1 VRFETRRETFAELE
15 RALQLAPG
23 IRAAQCEIEKQQ
35 ALPADLAARLA
46 SDGMFR
52 LILPVSFGGSGLSLP
67 QFVRVVEVIAEADG
81 STGWCVAQAAVFASV
96 ADLLHPE
103 TAAEIWGE
111 NRDAVVATGV
121 PFGAEARAVDGGYL
135 LDGRW
140 RFASGCNHA
149 DWFAPMAPVGDVGVG
164 GERSRSFLVPRAD
177 VLLGDGWN
185 VRGMRGT
192 GSREYRLDA
201 LFVPSERSVGGTAF
215 ASHLGESTGLH
226 VMLLFACG
234 FAAVGLGV
242 ARRAV
247 NEFIELAAG
256 KTPVFA
262 NRKLAEDDLVQTGL
276 AEAEA
281 LLGATRA
288 FLLDAAEECE
298 HRYAI
303 TGNVDFELRS
313 RMRLAATHAMRRSA
327 DVVDRVY
334 AMAGTDCIF
343 DEHPLQRCFQDIHA
357 LTQQVQGRA
366 SHFRSV
372 GRVLLGRQ
380 KETFAF

>member
-1 VRFETRRETFAELE
+1 MRFETRRETFAELE
-15 RALQLAPG
+15 CALQLAPG
-23 IRAAQCEIEKQQ
+23 IRAAQCETEKQQ

-52 LILPVSFGGSGLSLP
+52 LLLPASLGGSGLSLP

-81 STGWCVAQAAVFASV
+81 STGWCVSQGAVFASV
-96 ADLLHPE
+96 ADRLHAE
-103 TAAEIWGE
+103 TAAEIWGI
-111 NRDAVVATGV
+111 NRDAVVATGI
-121 PFGAEARAVDGGYL
+121 PFGAEARAVDDGYL

-140 RFASGCNHA
+140 RFASGCTHA
-149 DWFAPMAPVGDVGVG
+149 DWLAPMSPVVG
-164 GERSRSFLVPRAD
+164 GLGSEPSLTFLVPREE
-177 VLLGDGWN
+177 VRLGEGWN
-185 VRGMRGT
+185 VRGMQGT
-192 GSREYRLDA
+192 GSREYRLNA
-201 LFVPSERSVGGTAF
+201 LHVPSRRSVADAYT
-215 ASHLGESTGLH
+215 SHPGQSTGLH

-234 FAAVGLGV
+234 FAAVGVGV

-247 NEFIELAAG
+247 DEFLELAAG

-262 NRKLAEDDLVQTGL
+262 NRKLAEDDLVQSGL

-288 FLLDAAEECE
+288 FLLDVAEECE
-298 HRYAI
+298 HSHAT
-303 TGNVDFELRS
+303 TGHVDFELRS
-313 RMRLAATHAMRRSA
+313 RMRLAATNAMRRSA

-343 DEHPLQRCFQDIHA
+343 DDHPLQRCFQDIHA

-366 SHFRSV
+366 SYFRSV
-372 GRVLLGRQ
+372 GRVMLGRQ

>member
-1 VRFETRRETFAELE
+1 MRFESRRESFAELE
-15 RALQLAPG
+15 SARGLVPG
-23 IRAAQCEIEKQQ
+23 IRTSQCEIDKQQ

-46 SDGMFR
+46 ADGMFR
-52 LILPVSFGGSGLSLP
+52 LLLPVCIGGSGLSLP
-67 QFVRVVEVIAEADG
+67 RFVRVVEVIAEADG
-81 STGWCVAQAAVFASV
+81 STGWCVSQAAVFASV
-96 ADLLHPE
+96 ADLLHAE
-103 TAAEIWGE
+103 TAAEIWGT
-111 NRDAVVATGV
+111 NRDAAVATGI

-140 RFASGCNHA
+140 RFASGCTHA
-149 DWFAPMAPVGDVGVG
+149 DWFAPLASVVGDVGS
-164 GERSRSFLVPRAD
+164 EPSRTFLVPREE
-177 VLLGDGWN
+177 VRLGEGWN
-185 VRGMRGT
+185 VRGMQGT
-192 GSREYRLDA
+192 GSREYRLHA
-201 LFVPSERSVGGTAF
+201 LHVPSRRSVADAYT
-215 ASHLGESTGLH
+215 SHPGASTGLH

-247 NEFIELAAG
+247 DEFIALAAG

-262 NRKLAEDDLVQTGL
+262 NRKLAEDDLVQSGL
-276 AEAEA
+276 GEAEA

-298 HRYAI
+298 HRHAT
-303 TGNVDFELRS
+303 TGAVDFELRS

-334 AMAGTDCIF
+334 VMAGTDCIF
-343 DEHPLQRCFQDIHA
+343 DDHPLQRCFQDIHA

-366 SHFRSV
+366 SHYRSV